1 MEARELELFARQDRE
16 DLLAVLQMRFGEP
29 GDEVKAKIASIR
41 QPDELQ
47 RLILAACNA
56 PAWSVFAEELRAGE
70 GAFKLTGERFNPI
83 SPAGFDQ
90 KGDFSSGR

>member
-29 GDEVKAKIASIR
+29 DDEVKAKIASMG
-41 QPDELQ
+41 QLDELQ

-56 PAWSVFAEELRAGE
+56 PAWNVFTEELWAGE
-70 GAFKLTGERFNPI
+70 GAFKLTGERFNPL

-90 KGDFSSGR
+90 KGDF